1 MHNSANSCIFYAID
15 VNVKA
20 LCCLEQKCGGNFQH
34 RFMSAMSDI
43 CQISSGLRV
52 SSKAPHQ
59 RKK

>member
-1 MHNSANSCIFYAID
+1 MHNSTNSCIFYAID

-20 LCCLEQKCGGNFQH
+20 PCCLEQKCGGNFQH
-34 RFMSAMSDI
+34 RFMSAMSEI

-52 SSKAPHQ
+52 SSKASRQ